1 MKTTNANKF
10 ENLDIMDKFL
20 QKRKWLKVTWE
31 QMENMNTHISTQQIK
46 FIITFVCM
54 YVCTYAGV
62 YPYTHNIWPNYV
74 YSRNASLV

>member
-1 MKTTNANKF
+1 
-10 ENLDIMDKFL
+10 MDKFL

-54 YVCTYAGV
+54 YVHMQA
-62 YPYTHNIWPNYV
+62 YTHTHTISDQIMFTPRMQV
-74 YSRNASLV
+74 